1 MSFDLEKI
9 LPIVIPT
16 LTFFIG
22 VFAERYIIKNS
33 NIREKA
39 KLLDEGTMK
48 DLKARANEVKKHI
61 DGKNFISFME
71 GNMAATLIF
80 NKYEYVDIL
89 EDSKVFIEK
98 DRKISLIYQKDR
110 ILKKHANIIIQNLE
124 NFQSETSSLKDMIE
138 NLNESTIPLK
148 FEEKLRSLLKNEFG
162 GDPLDTEKRLK
173 EFLFISYIISISGSK
188 NSYKSGRSYIVNI
201 IEKRYDDLQYIG
213 ISDPK
218 SNDTFSIIQSKLSN
232 ILSCLNN
239 LVTEIEN
246 LHEEW
251 QNEFII

>member
-9 LPIVIPT
+9 LPISIPAI
-16 LTFFIG
+16 TFFLG
-22 VFAERYIIKNS
+22 MFAEHYRIKKS

-39 KLLDEGTMK
+39 KVIDKGVMK
-48 DLKARANEVKKHI
+48 DLKTRANEVKKHI
-61 DGKNFISFME
+61 DEENFISFRE

-80 NKYEYVDIL
+80 NKYEYINIL
-89 EDSKVFIEK
+89 EDSSIFIVK
-98 DRKISLIYQKDR
+98 DEEISLIYQKDR

-124 NFQSETSSLKDMIE
+124 NFRSETSGLKNIIE
-138 NLNESTIPLK
+138 NLNASTIPPK
-148 FEEKLRSLLKNEFG
+148 FEEKFRSLLKDGFG
-162 GDPLDTEKRLK
+162 GDYLDAEKGLK
-173 EFLFISYIISISGSK
+173 ELFIPYIISISGSK
-188 NSYKSGRSYIVNI
+188 NSYKSGKVYIINI
-201 IEKRYDDLQYIG
+201 IEKRYDALQHIVR
-213 ISDPK
+213 SDPK

>member
-1 MSFDLEKI
+1 
-9 LPIVIPT
+9 
-16 LTFFIG
+16 
-22 VFAERYIIKNS
+22 
-33 NIREKA
+33 
-39 KLLDEGTMK
+39 
-48 DLKARANEVKKHI
+48 
-61 DGKNFISFME
+61 
-71 GNMAATLIF
+71 
-80 NKYEYVDIL
+80 
-89 EDSKVFIEK
+89 
-98 DRKISLIYQKDR
+98 
-110 ILKKHANIIIQNLE
+110 
-124 NFQSETSSLKDMIE
+124 MIE

-173 EFLFISYIISISGSK
+173 EFIFISYIISISGSK